1 VRASV
6 KHRAHKLLAEQQAKG
21 KIWTGSF
28 KELWRQIQR
37 ADWELA
43 QQLMGDAIAAK
54 MLYSL
59 RRA

>member
-1 VRASV
+1 
-6 KHRAHKLLAEQQAKG
+6 LLAEQQAKG

-28 KELWRQIQR
+28 KELCRQIQR

-43 QQLMGDAIAAK
+43 QQLMGDAIAAR